1 MQLRR
6 RLSRHATRCAFH
18 LLALG
23 LLLSQTAFALMPSTP
38 VPGGVA
44 VLPLPPQARQARYQ
58 DHPVWLI
65 RQDDQLLALVGLAL
79 TAEPGVH
86 QLDWR
91 DGNGQVQSLPF
102 MVRDKT
108 YPIQKL
114 TVSPKMVD
122 LDPAT
127 AERVRG
133 EQARIR
139 RALTQYRPVESAFP
153 WPLALP
159 ATGPTSSPFGLR
171 RVFNGQSRNPHSG
184 LDIAAGEGEPV
195 HAPAAGIVAETGN
208 FYFNGNSVFVDHG
221 GGLISMY
228 CHLSTIAVQV
238 GEHVVDGQLLGQV
251 GHTGRAT
258 GPHLHWGV
266 ALNGNLVD
274 PRLFLQTVESSPQ
287 RQEVTRK

>member
-1 MQLRR
+1 MKAMLRQWI
-6 RLSRHATRCAFH
+6 SRCAARRAPV
-18 LLALG
+18 LLVLG
-23 LLLSQTAFALMPSTP
+23 LLLSKTAFALMPSTP

-44 VLPLPPQARQARYQ
+44 VLSLPPQARQAHYEDR
-58 DHPVWLI
+58 PVWLI

-79 TAEPGVH
+79 TTTPGPH
-86 QLDWR
+86 RLDWR
-91 DGNGQVQSLPF
+91 DEHGQVQSLRF
-102 MVRDKT
+102 TVEDKA
-108 YPIQKL
+108 YPTQKL
-114 TVSPKMVD
+114 TVPPKMVD

-139 RALTQYRPVESAFP
+139 RALTQYRPVETTFP

-184 LDIAAGEGEPV
+184 LDIAASEGEPV
-195 HAPAAGIVAETGN
+195 HAAAPGIVVETGD

-228 CHLSTIAVQV
+228 CHLSRIAVQV
-238 GEHVVDGQLLGQV
+238 GERIADGQLLGQV

-274 PRLFLQTVESSPQ
+274 PQLFLQPRPSSS
-287 RQEVTRK
+287 KN